1 MIDPENR
8 PSSPD
13 VELETPKNA
22 LRSLLGGPRLLQGED
37 PREYDQLY
45 EQIMQATGPLDPFEE
60 IYVDDFVNL
69 LWERRRLLD
78 YKNTLIKTN
87 YTKGLRSLLA
97 PLISDEEE
105 CSNFV
110 NKVAQ
115 GDPKKTK
122 ELHKILKKHQL
133 SEKDIVAHTFNM
145 QAQCIEFLDSQF
157 SRNEYFR
164 TKILKEICHHRETLG
179 ALLRREAESL
189 MQQISLPAPYEETAQ

>member
-13 VELETPKNA
+13 VELVTPKNP

-37 PREYDQLY
+37 PQDYEQLY
-45 EQIMQATGPLDPFEE
+45 ERITQATGPLDPFEE

-110 NKVAQ
+110 K
-115 GDPKKTK
+115 
-122 ELHKILKKHQL
+122 
-133 SEKDIVAHTFNM
+133 
-145 QAQCIEFLDSQF
+145 
-157 SRNEYFR
+157 
-164 TKILKEICHHRETLG
+164 ETLIN
-179 ALLRREAESL
+179 S
-189 MQQISLPAPYEETAQ
+189 

>member
-13 VELETPKNA
+13 VELVTPKNP

-37 PREYDQLY
+37 PQDYEQLY
-45 EQIMQATGPLDPFEE
+45 ERITQATGPLDPFEE

-105 CSNFV
+105 RSNFV